1 MNKLCAKCSKFMFYN
16 VKVLHIDDN
25 QDITNLVSELVQS
38 LDFDYAVTNDP
49 REGIELIKN
58 EKYDVVLL
66 DMDMPELS
74 GLDIIQILES
84 EKILKDQKIVILSG
98 FPFSFNQQE
107 DLLKKDGI
115 HSCLKK
121 PIDFQRLL
129 AEITG

>member
-1 MNKLCAKCSKFMFYN
+1 MNKLCALCSKLMFHN

-25 QDITNLVSELVQS
+25 QDITNLVSELVKS
-38 LDFDYAVTNDP
+38 LDFDYVVTNDP
-49 REGIELIKN
+49 RDGLELIKN
-58 EKYDVVLL
+58 EMYDVVLL

-74 GLDIIQILES
+74 GMDIIQILES